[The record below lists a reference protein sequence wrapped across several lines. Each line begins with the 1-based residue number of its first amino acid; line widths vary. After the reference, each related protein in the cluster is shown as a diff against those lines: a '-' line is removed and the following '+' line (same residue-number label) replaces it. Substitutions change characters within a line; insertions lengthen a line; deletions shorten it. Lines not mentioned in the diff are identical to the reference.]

1 MSVEGPDITKSA
13 LIVVDMQNDFVSK
26 GGYFDRI
33 SKAHPENAI
42 DHDFLAAQ
50 IPNVARLIGAFRSAG
65 RPVVYVRHALQ
76 PDYSDACFP
85 YWRLPKDPGP
95 IESGFIVEGTWGSAI
110 VDELKPRVEENVVV
124 KKGYNGFHNTPL
136 EPILRNLGVTTCVM
150 SGVTSCVCVSSTTRA
165 GVERNFRMLF
175 VSDCTAETHRESHE
189 CELGTV
195 SWAYA
200 DVVTADEVIAMLR
213 AC

>member
-1 MSVEGPDITKSA
+1 MAAAESDITRSA
-13 LIVVDMQNDFVSK
+13 LIVVDMQNDFVSM
-26 GGYFDRI
+26 GGYFERI
-33 SKAHPENAI
+33 SKAHPEKAI
-42 DHDFLAAQ
+42 DHEFLAAQ
-50 IPNVARLIGAFRSAG
+50 IPNVVRLVDAFRAAG

-85 YWRLPKDPGP
+85 YWCLPQDPGP
-95 IESGFIVEGTWGSAI
+95 IESGFIVEGTWGAEI
-110 VDELKPRVEENVVV
+110 VEELKPREGENVVT

-165 GVERNFRMLF
+165 GAERNFRMLF
-175 VSDCTAETHRESHE
+175 VGDCTAETHRESHE
-189 CELGTV
+189 SELGTI

-200 DVVTADEVIAMLR
+200 DVVTADDVIAMLK